1 MGSPRFVGDKKLF
14 DFTLIF
20 IRFHGSF
27 CGRMWLRRKLNTS
40 MSAAQCPNHRE
51 PPTPQDENWNES
63 DFPYF
68 FHLRKKEN
76 LNNYL
81 PQMFSYLNV
90 ISTMSQ
96 SPTSHPSRWKLQ
108 CSQYDF
114 PYEMEYYGKSQWL
127 CPSSIFPLELLHLQD
142 KLCGQTVTYLISLH
156 VSGGDFTWW
165 WFWWTYWWWWWWLAI
180 TKPGTMMTVML
191 TRETGQ
197 RFVVQYRLCV
207 DSL

>member
-51 PPTPQDENWNES
+51 PPTPEDENFNALNMISHMRWNIM
-63 DFPYF
+63 
-68 FHLRKKEN
+68 EN
-76 LNNYL
+76 PNDYVLQVFSHSSCYIFKISPVVKL
-81 PQMFSYLNV
+81 WHTLSLYMF
-90 ISTMSQ
+90 
-96 SPTSHPSRWKLQ
+96 
-108 CSQYDF
+108 
-114 PYEMEYYGKSQWL
+114 
-127 CPSSIFPLELLHLQD
+127 QD
-142 KLCGQTVTYLISLH
+142 R
-156 VSGGDFTWW
+156 DFTWW

-180 TKPGTMMTVML
+180 TKPGTMMAVML